1 MLFSEWAF
9 RLMFV
14 RDGLMFV
21 RDLDKLLAFGSV
33 QMNLHC
39 TLLFAF
45 CNPDAVSISIFNT
58 LYRIKIGF
66 DFHFASLPR
75 QEAEC

>member
-14 RDGLMFV
+14 RANVRRDGLMFV
-21 RDLDKLLAFGSV
+21 G
-33 QMNLHC
+33 
-39 TLLFAF
+39 F
-45 CNPDAVSISIFNT
+45 CKPDAVSISIFNA
-58 LYRIKIGF
+58 LYRIKIVF
-66 DFHFASLPR
+66 DFRFATLPR